1 MFHHYCLHQ
10 NHLAEWLN
18 TKKIWVRKTIKL
30 CMKNEI
36 MASERRALQI
46 CWPGNHF
53 KVNCGK
59 CGLAPLLGKDVFS
72 IYSTYP
78 FFYCLHSI
86 IQAERAERGDKLEQA
101 HLVWQKNEPLCTF
114 PNMTT
119 TLSWTTAN
127 TGTRGKTGIQKLKQQ
142 LSHENMVRQNKRS
155 LKWIK
160 FNNLTLQTC
169 KMWHMLK

>member
-1 MFHHYCLHQ
+1 MPKKTLGWSSLGRSRISMFHHYCSHQ

-53 KVNCGK
+53 KVSCGK

-72 IYSTYP
+72 IYGTYP
-78 FFYCLHSI
+78 FLKCLHSV
-86 IQAERAERGDKLEQA
+86 IQAERAERGDRLEQA
-101 HLVWQKNEPLCTF
+101 CLVWQRNEPLCTF

-119 TLSWTTAN
+119 SLSWTTAN
-127 TGTRGKTGIQKLKQQ
+127 IQARVEKQKCSNYYSN
-142 LSHENMVRQNKRS
+142 LAIRIVRQNKRS
-155 LKWIK
+155 LK
-160 FNNLTLQTC
+160 
-169 KMWHMLK
+169 